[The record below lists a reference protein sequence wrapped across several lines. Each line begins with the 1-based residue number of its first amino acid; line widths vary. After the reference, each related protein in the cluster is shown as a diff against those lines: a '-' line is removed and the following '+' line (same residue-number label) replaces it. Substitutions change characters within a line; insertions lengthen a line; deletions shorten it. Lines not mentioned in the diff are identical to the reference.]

1 MMFKFKFIKMMF
13 IAVHSLS
20 LISVF
25 HPSIRGAIKHAI
37 KGSDRNILSSVR
49 AKLDNS
55 DSEFNIL
62 KVRSENNLFLEIYS
76 TDSSGSISLVEKFQ
90 LPDNHD
96 AYFNFGGVMSNLVVA
111 GIEQNGQSQ
120 IVVPSFDKDLVGHLN
135 IFQFDSSSHSLIKA
149 TR

>member
-111 GIEQNGQSQ
+111 GFEQNGQSQ